1 MNLASLTA
9 FSPTALEI
17 RAALY
22 AAVVGAIF
30 YWGYHTGTGHV
41 QAAWDASKVAEAHAI
56 EVAQAN
62 VIAAQRER
70 DTLQTKV
77 EQANEQIK
85 AANDAATAAI
95 GNSVHNL
102 ESVIRAGALSA
113 AVGHSAEPSGAG
125 AGPGSAAEIA
135 DQLRQTN
142 AAIAEAT
149 AACFH
154 DARELTGILSL
165 QPQVTTK

>member
-1 MNLASLTA
+1 MSDLTS

-17 RAALY
+17 RAVIY
-22 AAVVGAIF
+22 TAVVGVIF
-30 YWGYHTGTGHV
+30 FWGYHVGSGHV
-41 QAAWDASKVAEAHAI
+41 RAEWNADKLTQATLVAA
-56 EVAQAN
+56 AQER
-62 VIAAQRER
+62 VITAQRER
-70 DTLQTKV
+70 DTLQTQV
-77 EQANEQIK
+77 EEANAKLK
-85 AANDAATAAI
+85 AANDAAASALA
-95 GNSVHNL
+95 NSVHNL
-102 ESVIRAGALSA
+102 EAVVRAGALSA